1 MDNPDADLR
10 YIVPERLVEASNG
23 ILTADGYDYE
33 TGTNAMLLFL
43 STVDVATALPFVT
56 NLLENEVI
64 YGNRLAD
71 AAKVGV
77 SPDDEAE
84 SASEFRVVY
93 PAFEAGE
100 LMG

>member
-10 YIVPERLVEASNG
+10 YVVPERLVEASNG
-23 ILTADGYDYE
+23 ILSADGYDYE
-33 TGTNAMLLFL
+33 AGSNAMLLFL
-43 STVDVATALPFVT
+43 STGDVVAALPFVT

-64 YGNRLAD
+64 YGNRLAN

-84 SASEFRVVY
+84 SAGDFRVVY
-93 PAFEAGE
+93 PDFEAGE